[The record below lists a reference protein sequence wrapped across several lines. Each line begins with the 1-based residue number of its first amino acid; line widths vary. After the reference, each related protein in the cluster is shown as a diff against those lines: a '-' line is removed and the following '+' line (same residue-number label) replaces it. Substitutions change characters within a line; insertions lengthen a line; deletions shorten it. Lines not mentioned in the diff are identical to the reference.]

1 MSDDEKAIVLA
12 NTGEQKVNQ
21 SIYFKSELWP
31 AEGCESS
38 YDCELPQLSTTTPD
52 SCNHPITKTNCE
64 LCSSGDENCLPPRQT
79 LAAYEFLIEYAHLC
93 GYLEKPYCGSGPMEK
108 EGCQLEADTN
118 EPRYCRDA
126 EDCQKQIIPAS
137 PNTNTEKYPVK
148 TCTSTGPDGLPNFQA
163 CSYTDYVCK
172 SSSGRKVTTPF
183 VFGLLEGDKGAYMVP
198 AIGDPDSPKLQRR
211 MFAMCRKCGDNTKGK
226 CCDTTAYT
234 SWKALNVDQRSIEMD
249 RIYVKTKDYGNG
261 PVATTRKYPFV
272 WGADRGPSV
281 QDDFRTYPPLFP
293 ALDPNDIGPD
303 FCDIVEHEA
312 PVGCAEN
319 ITNIAAKR
327 GRNVARRTIITPP
340 DPGTRTN
347 ITMLRNGFQ
356 TCPPGFDIQDPV
368 NCSST
373 PIVVKNGSYSQPKG
387 CYSGR
392 NGMYFSYGNG
402 STPIPDNVTALCYVP
417 ANTMDAPVVTCS
429 QERFTI
435 NTSLMSG
442 GKLPKCEDPT
452 DWRCRFDCSH

>member
-12 NTGEQKVNQ
+12 NTGEQKVDQ
-21 SIYFKSELWP
+21 SKYFHSALWP

-38 YDCELPQLSTTTPD
+38 YDCELPQLSTATPG
-52 SCNHPITKTNCE
+52 SCDHPITKTNCK
-64 LCSSGDENCLPPRQT
+64 LCSSGDENCLPPRHT
-79 LAAYEFLIEYAHLC
+79 LAVYEYSIEYTYLC
-93 GYLEKPYCGSGPMEK
+93 GYREIPTCKAVDTGCHLEK
-108 EGCQLEADTN
+108 DTN
-118 EPRYCRDA
+118 KP
-126 EDCQKQIIPAS
+126 
-137 PNTNTEKYPVK
+137 TNCSHKDD
-148 TCTSTGPDGLPNFQA
+148 CTSTAIHTTIQNAGEYPLKLCTRCSPEAVGCLPSP
-163 CSYTDYVCK
+163 CPYLTWSCK
-172 SSSGRKVTTPF
+172 SNPESKVLTPF
-183 VFGLLEGDKGAYMVP
+183 VFGEKTGHAYTVP
-198 AIGDPDSPKLQRR
+198 AIGDPDSPTLQRR
-211 MFAMCRKCGDNTKGK
+211 MFAMCRKCGGNTKGK
-226 CCDTTAYT
+226 CCDATAYT
-234 SWKALNVDQRSIEMD
+234 AWNALNVGERSIEMD
-249 RIYVKTKDYGNG
+249 RIYVKTKDYPNG

-281 QDDFRTYPPLFP
+281 GDDFRTYPPLFP
-293 ALDPNDIGPD
+293 ALDPNDMGPD
-303 FCDIVEHEA
+303 FCDIVNHEA

-340 DPGTRTN
+340 DPGKRTN
-347 ITMLRNGFQ
+347 IVMPRNGFQ
-356 TCPPGFDIQDPV
+356 TCPPGFDIKDPV
-368 NCSST
+368 ICSST
-373 PIVVKNGSYSQPKG
+373 PILVKNGSYSQPKG

-402 STPIPDNVTALCYVP
+402 STPIPDNVTALCYIP